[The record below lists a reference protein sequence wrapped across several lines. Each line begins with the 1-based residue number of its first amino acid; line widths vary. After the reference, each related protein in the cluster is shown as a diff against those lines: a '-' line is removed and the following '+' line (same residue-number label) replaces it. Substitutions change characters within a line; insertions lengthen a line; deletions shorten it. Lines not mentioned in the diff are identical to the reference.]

1 MGSSSRVPR
10 GTRFRKPFIVP
21 DTLEELR
28 GPVTGLFTIPK
39 RLYWPRPQPVT
50 VDLSQDGEKTVLYS
64 AVMTEGTL
72 ADLRTMVN
80 AEELVRLWD
89 RIGLSPLIMQA
100 WENKLPRLQGGVVH
114 SG

>member
-1 MGSSSRVPR
+1 
-10 GTRFRKPFIVP
+10 
-21 DTLEELR
+21 
-28 GPVTGLFTIPK
+28 
-39 RLYWPRPQPVT
+39 
-50 VDLSQDGEKTVLYS
+50 
-64 AVMTEGTL
+64 MTEGTL

-89 RIGLSPLIMQA
+89 RIGLSLLIMQA